1 MEDRTTE
8 LLASITKRKNDS
20 LAKMNAARV
29 KPEPEPQ
36 VTIDEGPAGELEGM
50 GQLASNLRGQR
61 PESPEAAADRW
72 EKVGGKWV
80 KRGQ

>member
-1 MEDRTTE
+1 MEDRITE
-8 LLASITKRKNDS
+8 LLASITARKKNS

-29 KPEPEPQ
+29 KPEPKPQ
-36 VTIDEGPAGELEGM
+36 VTIDEGPAGEHEGM

-61 PESPEAAADRW
+61 PESPEAAADKW
-72 EKVGGKWV
+72 EKVRGEWV

>member
-1 MEDRTTE
+1 MEDRIAE
-8 LLASITKRKNDS
+8 LLASITKRKDDS
-20 LAKMNAARV
+20 LANMNAARV
-29 KPEPEPQ
+29 KPEPELQ
-36 VTIDEGPAGELEGM
+36 VLVDEGPAGGLEGM

-61 PESPEAAADRW
+61 PESPEAAADKW